1 MRRYPSNM
9 PWLLASFAI
18 VAITS
23 ASCRPHANS
32 TTTTIPDEADAGKAV
47 PTMWF
52 ADSTDPS
59 PANVPPHVLQKMAT
73 ARSFLD
79 ADKLLPPEWRLCGR
93 LVDENDVWQIE
104 CQPMGPYLN
113 SSIVV
118 VMRGNE
124 VLRRYYSDAFDA
136 RSWWT
141 ETDWFI
147 RLRDLEE
154 RLDDFP
160 QR

>member
-1 MRRYPSNM
+1 MRRYPSNI

-23 ASCRPHANS
+23 ASCLPQTPPAATRQPTRPSADS
-32 TTTTIPDEADAGKAV
+32 PPAPADAGKAA

-79 ADKLLPPEWRLCGR
+79 KDKLLPPEWRLYGR
-93 LVDENDVWQIE
+93 FVDENDVWQIE
-104 CQPMGPYLN
+104 CKPIGPYLN
-113 SSIVV
+113 TSIVV
-118 VMRGNE
+118 VIRGNE
-124 VLRRYYSDAFDA
+124 VLRRFYSDAIDVVPPP
-136 RSWWT
+136 
-141 ETDWFI
+141 
-147 RLRDLEE
+147 
-154 RLDDFP
+154 LDDP
-160 QR
+160 